1 MKSTKQ
7 NDTDIERGI
16 TVQFNVKI
24 ITIQLNNAGVS
35 IDNVWSSSGHVV
47 TYGVSW
53 SITAIIYDAKFVW
66 FR

>member
-7 NDTDIERGI
+7 NGIDIERGI

-35 IDNVWSSSGHVV
+35 IDHVSCLPLVTWSLMALVGL
-47 TYGVSW
+47 
-53 SITAIIYDAKFVW
+53 
-66 FR
+66 

>member
-7 NDTDIERGI
+7 NDIDIERGI

-35 IDNVWSSSGHVV
+35 IDNVSDLPLVTWSLMALVGL
-47 TYGVSW
+47 
-53 SITAIIYDAKFVW
+53 
-66 FR
+66 